1 MPQSHRPA
9 ARDGGP
15 PIGRHQGDSMQH
27 LDAADAAPFTPA
39 AAAPRVLGIRFTGS
53 GSEYFRIW
61 AVNLLL
67 ILVTLGLYLPF
78 AKARR
83 IRYFYANTLV
93 DGQALG
99 FHGDPWKMF
108 RGFVLLI
115 LLMGAYS
122 AAGRL
127 SSVAAVVAFLILCV
141 VWPALWRASLQ
152 FRLGNT
158 SWRGLRMR
166 FEGSLTDAYLA
177 CAPSYLPAIA
187 LVVGATQ
194 MEPEAMKA
202 GAGLTP
208 SFWLYI
214 VGALCMALL
223 APWSLALFKRYQH
236 NGYRIAGQHSH
247 VKLSGG
253 QLYLLVLKIVL
264 VSLVPLVLAGVL
276 MTASFMMARTLGGSR
291 ETGLVVIVIGSLL
304 AYLLYFAVVTPY
316 AATRLQNL
324 VWNGT
329 SSESLSFNSQ
339 LKFGAM
345 FWLTLKNWL
354 LTALT
359 LGLYRPFAAVATAR
373 LRLEAVSIDCADD
386 PLDWVAAASA
396 GHADATGEIA
406 GDFFGIDM
414 GL

>member
-1 MPQSHRPA
+1 MHDLVDASPA
-9 ARDGGP
+9 
-15 PIGRHQGDSMQH
+15 S
-27 LDAADAAPFTPA
+27 
-39 AAAPRVLGIRFTGS
+39 AAAPVSRTFDVRFTGS

-108 RGFVLLI
+108 RGFLLLVLL
-115 LLMGAYS
+115 MAAYS
-122 AAGRL
+122 GAGHLSPTAAL
-127 SSVAAVVAFLILCV
+127 VAFLILCA

-166 FEGSLTDAYLA
+166 FEGSLAGAYLA
-177 CAPSYLPAIA
+177 CAPSYVPAIA
-187 LVVGATQ
+187 LVGGVALMGGDPKE
-194 MEPEAMKA
+194 MEAAGFTPAMA
-202 GAGLTP
+202 IYMT
-208 SFWLYI
+208 
-214 VGALCMALL
+214 GALCLL
-223 APWSLALFKRYQH
+223 LLSPWSLALFKRYQH
-236 NGYRIAGQHSH
+236 NGYRIAGQHAR
-247 VKLSGG
+247 VKLSVAEV
-253 QLYLLVLKIVL
+253 YLLALKTVGMALLPMILVLILGAVAALMAQRGGRLGGGGPASAVL
-264 VSLVPLVLAGVL
+264 VMLPL
-276 MTASFMMARTLGGSR
+276 
-291 ETGLVVIVIGSLL
+291 LL
-304 AYLLYFAVVTPY
+304 TYLLLFAIVMPY
-316 AATRLQNL
+316 GATRMQNL
-324 VWNGT
+324 AWNGT
-329 SSESLSFNSQ
+329 RSEALGFRSA
-339 LKFGAM
+339 LKFRSLFA
-345 FWLTLKNWL
+345 LTLKNWL

-373 LRLEAVSIDCADD
+373 LRLEAVSIGCDED
-386 PLDWVAAASA
+386 PADWVAVAAA
-396 GHADATGEIA
+396 GHADATGDIA

>member
-1 MPQSHRPA
+1 MHDLVDASPA
-9 ARDGGP
+9 
-15 PIGRHQGDSMQH
+15 S
-27 LDAADAAPFTPA
+27 
-39 AAAPRVLGIRFTGS
+39 AAAPVSRTFDVRFTGS

-108 RGFVLLI
+108 RGFLLLVLL
-115 LLMGAYS
+115 MAAYS
-122 AAGRL
+122 GAGHLSPTAAL
-127 SSVAAVVAFLILCV
+127 VAFLILCA

-166 FEGSLTDAYLA
+166 FEGSLAGAYLA
-177 CAPSYLPAIA
+177 CAPSYVPAIA
-187 LVVGATQ
+187 LVGGVALMGGDPKA
-194 MEPEAMKA
+194 MEAAGFTPAMA
-202 GAGLTP
+202 IYMT
-208 SFWLYI
+208 
-214 VGALCMALL
+214 GALCLL
-223 APWSLALFKRYQH
+223 LLSPWSLALFKRYQH
-236 NGYRIAGQHSH
+236 NGYRIAGQHAR
-247 VKLSGG
+247 VKLSVAEV
-253 QLYLLVLKIVL
+253 YLLALKTVGMALLPMILVLILGAVAALMAQRGGRLGGGGPASAVL
-264 VSLVPLVLAGVL
+264 VMLPL
-276 MTASFMMARTLGGSR
+276 
-291 ETGLVVIVIGSLL
+291 LL
-304 AYLLYFAVVTPY
+304 TYLLLFAIVMPY
-316 AATRLQNL
+316 GATRMQNL
-324 VWNGT
+324 AWNGT
-329 SSESLSFNSQ
+329 RSEALGFRSA
-339 LKFGAM
+339 LKFRSL
-345 FWLTLKNWL
+345 FVLTLKNWL

-373 LRLEAVSIDCADD
+373 LRLEAVSIGCDED
-386 PLDWVAAASA
+386 PADWVAVAAA
-396 GHADATGEIA
+396 GHADATGDIA

>member
-1 MPQSHRPA
+1 MS
-9 ARDGGP
+9 D
-15 PIGRHQGDSMQH
+15 I
-27 LDAADAAPFTPA
+27 DAASVA
-39 AAAPRVLGIRFTGS
+39 AAAVLPPQSRVLEIRFTGS

-93 DGQALG
+93 DGQALS

-108 RGFVLLI
+108 RGFVLLV

-122 AAGRL
+122 GAGRL
-127 SSVAAVVAFLILCV
+127 SSTAAFVAFLILCV

-166 FEGSLTDAYLA
+166 FEGSLKGAYLA
-177 CAPSYLPAIA
+177 CAPTYLPTIA
-187 LVVGATQ
+187 LVAGGTLLAPDGG
-194 MEPEAMKA
+194 EPTGKFTAA
-202 GAGLTP
+202 
-208 SFWLYI
+208 
-214 VGALCMALL
+214 MALNL
-223 APWSLALFKRYQH
+223 AGMLGILLLTPWSLALFKRFQH
-236 NGYRIAGQHSH
+236 NGYRIAGQHSR
-247 VKLSGG
+247 VRLSVAKV
-253 QLYLLVLKIVL
+253 YLLGLKT
-264 VSLVPLVLAGVL
+264 AGVAVLPML
-276 MTASFMMARTLGGSR
+276 MAGALVALFVVLSRSLGAGPERPMLGAVMIAIGATLG
-291 ETGLVVIVIGSLL
+291 
-304 AYLLYFAVVTPY
+304 YLLMFAIVMPY
-316 AATRLQNL
+316 GAARMQNL
-324 VWNGT
+324 AWNGT
-329 SSESLSFNSQ
+329 RSEALSFRST
-339 LKFGAM
+339 LKFRSLFG
-345 FWLTLKNWL
+345 LTLKNWL

-359 LGLYRPFAAVATAR
+359 LGLYRPFAAVSTAR
-373 LRLEAVSIDCADD
+373 LRLEAVQIDSGED
-386 PLDWVAAASA
+386 PADWVAAAHA

>member
-1 MPQSHRPA
+1 MS
-9 ARDGGP
+9 D
-15 PIGRHQGDSMQH
+15 
-27 LDAADAAPFTPA
+27 LYAAPSA
-39 AAAPRVLGIRFTGS
+39 AASPAPAEFPRVLEIRFTGS

-93 DGQALG
+93 DGQALS
-99 FHGDPWKMF
+99 FHGDAWKMF
-108 RGFVLLI
+108 RGFLLLI

-122 AAGRL
+122 LAGKFSPGAAL
-127 SSVAAVVAFLILCV
+127 VAFLILCA

-166 FEGSLTDAYLA
+166 FEGSLASAYLA
-177 CAPSYLPAIA
+177 CLPSYLPAIA
-187 LVVGATQ
+187 LVVGVTLMGPDAG
-194 MEPEAMKA
+194 EAEIA
-202 GAGLTP
+202 RVTP
-208 SFWLYI
+208 AVALYGI
-214 VGALCMALL
+214 GALCMLVL

-236 NGYRIAGQHSH
+236 NGYRIAGQQSRIQ
-247 VKLSGG
+247 LSGG
-253 QLYLLVLKIVL
+253 QVYLLTLKLIGVSLLPMILAGILVAVVVGAIRAMGLPRSIGLPLLTAGIVL
-264 VSLVPLVLAGVL
+264 GY
-276 MTASFMMARTLGGSR
+276 
-291 ETGLVVIVIGSLL
+291 L
-304 AYLLYFAVVTPY
+304 AYFAIVAPY
-316 AATRLQNL
+316 GAARLQNL

-329 SSESLSFNSQ
+329 RSEALTFRSD
-339 LKFGAM
+339 LKFRALLA
-345 FWLTLKNWL
+345 LTLKNWV
-354 LTALT
+354 LTLLT

-373 LRLEAVSIDCADD
+373 LRLQAVSIDTVED
-386 PLDWVAAASA
+386 PLDWVAASST
-396 GHADATGEIA
+396 GHEDATGDIA

>member
-1 MPQSHRPA
+1 MHDLVDASPA
-9 ARDGGP
+9 
-15 PIGRHQGDSMQH
+15 S
-27 LDAADAAPFTPA
+27 
-39 AAAPRVLGIRFTGS
+39 AAAPVSRTFDVRFTGS

-108 RGFVLLI
+108 RGFLLLVLL
-115 LLMGAYS
+115 MAAYS
-122 AAGRL
+122 GAGHLSPTAAL
-127 SSVAAVVAFLILCV
+127 VAFLILCA

-166 FEGSLTDAYLA
+166 FEGSLAGAYLA
-177 CAPSYLPAIA
+177 CAPSYVPAIA
-187 LVVGATQ
+187 LVGGVALMGGDPKA
-194 MEPEAMKA
+194 MEAAGFTPAMA
-202 GAGLTP
+202 IYMT
-208 SFWLYI
+208 
-214 VGALCMALL
+214 GALCLMLL
-223 APWSLALFKRYQH
+223 SPWSLALFKRYQH
-236 NGYRIAGQHSH
+236 NGYRIAGQHAR
-247 VKLSGG
+247 VKLSVAEV
-253 QLYLLVLKIVL
+253 YLLALKTVGMALLPMILVLILGAVAALMAQRGGRLGGGGPASAVL
-264 VSLVPLVLAGVL
+264 VMLPL
-276 MTASFMMARTLGGSR
+276 
-291 ETGLVVIVIGSLL
+291 LL
-304 AYLLYFAVVTPY
+304 TYLLLFAIVMPY
-316 AATRLQNL
+316 GATRMQNL
-324 VWNGT
+324 AWNGT
-329 SSESLSFNSQ
+329 RSEALGFRSA
-339 LKFGAM
+339 LKFRSL
-345 FWLTLKNWL
+345 FVLTLKNWL

-373 LRLEAVSIDCADD
+373 LRLEAVSIGCDED
-386 PLDWVAAASA
+386 PADWVAVAGA
-396 GHADATGEIA
+396 GHADATGDIA

>member
-1 MPQSHRPA
+1 MH
-9 ARDGGP
+9 D
-15 PIGRHQGDSMQH
+15 
-27 LDAADAAPFTPA
+27 LDAAIEAAPAPRA
-39 AAAPRVLGIRFTGS
+39 PEPRVLEIRFTGS

-67 ILVTLGLYLPF
+67 ILCTLGLYLPF

-93 DGQALG
+93 DGQALS

-108 RGFVLLI
+108 RGFVLLVV
-115 LLMGAYS
+115 MMAAYS
-122 AAGRL
+122 GAGHFSPTAAFF
-127 SSVAAVVAFLILCV
+127 AFLILCA

-166 FEGSLTDAYLA
+166 FDGSLASAYLA
-177 CAPSYLPAIA
+177 CAPSYVPAIA
-187 LVVGATQ
+187 LVGSLPLLD
-194 MEPEAMKA
+194 PEALKA
-202 GAGLTP
+202 AGGFTP
-208 SFWLYI
+208 AVALYA
-214 VGALCMALL
+214 VGSLCMVLF

-236 NGYRIAGQHSH
+236 NGYGIAGQHAR
-247 VKLSGG
+247 VRLSTAKV
-253 QLYLLVLKIVL
+253 YLLTLKTIGMALLPMIV
-264 VSLVPLVLAGVL
+264 
-276 MTASFMMARTLGGSR
+276 GG
-291 ETGLVVIVIGSLL
+291 VIVAVFMALSRGMAGPERAALGVMLIGVGIGLMYVL
-304 AYLLYFAVVTPY
+304 TFAVVMPY
-316 AATRLQNL
+316 GAARLQNL

-329 SSESLSFNSQ
+329 RSEALGFKSTLRFRSL
-339 LKFGAM
+339 

-359 LGLYRPFAAVATAR
+359 LSLYRPFAAVATAR
-373 LRLEAVSIDCADD
+373 MRLEAVSIGCDED
-386 PLDWVAAASA
+386 PADWVVASQK
-396 GHADATGEIA
+396 GHADATGDMA